1 MMLKVDIDFKNILP
15 PLTTQ
20 EYMELEKSIK
30 EKGVLSPI
38 LVWNGY
44 IVDGHNRYEI
54 CRTNRI
60 DNFPIKEVE
69 FKNKEEVLEWILS
82 HQLGRRNLTD
92 FQRNEVAL
100 KYEQIISERMRERM
114 SAGGGDKVSEKAKSG
129 VDQMNHPDFGKTS
142 KRKELAKIA
151 NTSEGSIQRTKYI
164 LENGTDEQIERARKG
179 GSGNSIGTIEREIK
193 ETIAG
198 EKKCNKCGKILPIS
212 DFYQSHKTIC
222 KKCHDSWSCKTFDLK
237 GRTIRIADEYR
248 GLTEEQIVGDLYDT
262 EKEIDYTSDDLK
274 EEISAIIGNF
284 EWSLSNSLEMHRDL
298 LNGEDAREK
307 VSEKITELQRKIE
320 ELKTLYGFV

>member
-1 MMLKVDIDFKNILP
+1 MMKLSIDVDFKNILP
-15 PLTTQ
+15 PLTTT

-54 CRTNRI
+54 CTTNGI

-69 FKNKEEVLEWILS
+69 FNNKEEALEWILS

-100 KYEQIISERMRERM
+100 KYEQIISERMRER
-114 SAGGGDKVSEKAKSG
+114 SLANLKQGTNFPTRPNEPLGET
-129 VDQMNHPDFGKTS
+129 TS

-164 LENGTDEQIERARKG
+164 LENGTEEQIERARKG

-193 ETIAG
+193 ESTLA
-198 EKKCNKCGKILPIS
+198 ERKCTRCGKVLPIS
-212 DFYQSHKTIC
+212 QFYSGKYYC
-222 KKCHDSWSCKTFDLK
+222 KKCHNSSVDKCFDLK
-237 GRTIRIADEYR
+237 GKKLGIAEEYR
-248 GLTEEQIVGDLYDT
+248 NLTEEEIIGDLYDT
-262 EKEIDYTSDDLK
+262 EREIYYNADDLK
-274 EEISAIIGNF
+274 EELSSMIEKF
-284 EWSLSNSLEMHRDL
+284 KWSVSNTLDMHKEL
-298 LNGEDAREK
+298 LLDDESKEK
-307 VSEKITELQRKIE
+307 VLSQITVLQEKME
-320 ELKTLYGFV
+320 EIKTLYGYV

>member
-1 MMLKVDIDFKNILP
+1 MILNVDIDFKNILP

-30 EKGVLSPI
+30 DKGVLSPI

-69 FKNKEEVLEWILS
+69 FNNKEEVLEWILS

-100 KYEQIISERMRERM
+100 KYEKIISERMRERM
-114 SAGGGDKVSEKAKSG
+114 SEMGKVGAEITNNG
-129 VDQMNHPDFGKTS
+129 VRPNEPTPNNSTS

-198 EKKCNKCGKILPIS
+198 EKKCSKCGKILPIS

-222 KKCHDSWSCKTFDLK
+222 KKCHDLCSHKAVDLK

-298 LNGEDAREK
+298 LSGEDARDK
-307 VSEKITELQRKIE
+307 VSEKITELQKKIE

>member
-1 MMLKVDIDFKNILP
+1 MKLNIDFDFKNILP
-15 PLTTQ
+15 PLTTT

-54 CRTNRI
+54 CTTNGI

-69 FKNKEEVLEWILS
+69 FNNKEEVLEWILS

-100 KYEQIISERMRERM
+100 KYERIISERMKERQ
-114 SAGGGDKVSEKAKSG
+114 AEYHGNQYEKVDLCSNGQKSKKE
-129 VDQMNHPDFGKTS
+129 NTTS
-142 KRKELAKIA
+142 RKELAKIA

-164 LENGTDEQIERARKG
+164 LENGTEEQIERARKG

-193 ETIAG
+193 ESTLT
-198 EKKCNKCGKILPIS
+198 EKKCTKCGNILPIS
-212 DFYQSHKTIC
+212 DFYSGKNYC
-222 KKCHDSWSCKTFDLK
+222 RKCHNKISKKVFDLK
-237 GRTIRIADEYR
+237 GNQIAIAKEYR
-248 GLTEEQIVGDLYDT
+248 GLTEEEIIGDLYDT
-262 EKEIDYTSDDLK
+262 EREIDYNADDLK
-274 EEISAIIGNF
+274 EELSSMIEKF
-284 EWSLSNSLEMHRDL
+284 KWSVSNTLDMHKEL
-298 LNGEDAREK
+298 LLDDDSKEK
-307 VSEKITELQRKIE
+307 VLSQITMLQEKME
-320 ELKTLYGFV
+320 EIKTLYGYV